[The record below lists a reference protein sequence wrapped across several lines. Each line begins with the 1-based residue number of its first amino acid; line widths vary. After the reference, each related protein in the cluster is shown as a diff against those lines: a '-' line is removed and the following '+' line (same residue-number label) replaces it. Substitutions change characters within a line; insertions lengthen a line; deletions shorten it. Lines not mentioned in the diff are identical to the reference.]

1 LFWLH
6 VFTAW
11 GRNYD
16 HIRWKEAFF
25 LRYRVLG
32 AWLTIACFLGIIA
45 LPSLAA
51 APLPTYEPI
60 HRIDTKKKVVA
71 LTFDDGPDATYTPK
85 ILEVLHQ
92 HQVQATFFVLGSQVD
107 KYPKVM
113 QWITKAGHEIG
124 NHGYDHHDLN
134 KLTEQEVYDDIK
146 RGELSILRTTG
157 ILAQNYRP
165 PGGVMTH
172 DVMNAVQACGYD
184 LIHWSIDPR
193 DWSMA
198 RTASIIAKSV
208 KSNVKAGDIILFH
221 DGGLNQKQTVA
232 ALRDLIKDL
241 RAQGYR
247 FVTVSQLLDEAKAK

>member
-1 LFWLH
+1 MH
-6 VFTAW
+6 VFAYLWRT
-11 GRNYD
+11 YD
-16 HIRWKEAFF
+16 HNRWKEAFF
-25 LRYRVLG
+25 LRHRNLC
-32 AWLTIACFLGIIA
+32 AWFIITCLLGIAA

-51 APLPTYEPI
+51 ASHPTYEPI

-92 HQVQATFFVLGSQVD
+92 YHVPATFFVLGSQVD

-124 NHGYDHHDLN
+124 NHGYDHYDLN

-146 RGELSILRTTG
+146 RGERSILRTTG

-172 DVMNAVQACGYD
+172 DVMNAVQASGYD
-184 LIHWSIDPR
+184 LIHWSIDPK
-193 DWSMA
+193 DWSLK
-198 RTASIIAKSV
+198 RTASVIAKSV

-221 DGGLNQKQTVA
+221 DGGMNQKQTVA

-247 FVTVSQLLDEAKAK
+247 FVTVSQLLDEAK